1 MTFIIRMVIFL
12 IRLKLHVRKGE
23 RFQFDNQKTDSVY
36 WFTESSLMKMEYG
49 HRYEASVSL
58 NWLLNPD
65 CKIRPPYLA
74 RMPSRSNFL
83 TKGERWER
91 G

>member
-1 MTFIIRMVIFL
+1 MTFIIRLVIFL

-36 WFTESSLMKMEYG
+36 WFTESSL
-49 HRYEASVSL
+49 
-58 NWLLNPD
+58 NPD

-83 TKGERWER
+83 TKDERWER

>member
-1 MTFIIRMVIFL
+1 MTFIIRLVIFL

-36 WFTESSLMKMEYG
+36 WFTESSL
-49 HRYEASVSL
+49 
-58 NWLLNPD
+58 NPG